1 MHAHPV
7 DYTRT
12 ASASVSC
19 EPNLP
24 RVQQDL
30 CFLGLGGILGE
41 HFCSLGLLLIVTSER
56 SYTEKRNAERKELKD
71 SEFVIIDMARPKQ
84 QS

>member
-1 MHAHPV
+1 M
-7 DYTRT
+7 
-12 ASASVSC
+12 
-19 EPNLP
+19 
-24 RVQQDL
+24 
-30 CFLGLGGILGE
+30 GE